1 MDAALQGQHSISP
14 PLVVAA
20 NPTANT
26 GGTVGTSA
34 SAPTEEEAGVS
45 QPPRKRPRD
54 REGILEFL
62 KEQAERD
69 EEREREQLARE
80 EKRRGKGLLQ
90 GEQSAIC
97 LCSRNLLIKCK

>member
-62 KEQAERD
+62 KEQAESD
-69 EEREREQLARE
+69 EREREQLARE
-80 EKRRGKGLLQ
+80 EERERAAAERAERYLSLFEKLVDKM
-90 GEQSAIC
+90 
-97 LCSRNLLIKCK
+97 